1 MTLHQQVLESAIP
14 DLREVPMD
22 RLAELADPVLA
33 NSIGLYLQ
41 RLQESSVPLNSF
53 GSSI

>member
-1 MTLHQQVLESAIP
+1 MSLHKQVFESAIP
-14 DLREVPMD
+14 DLRTVPVD
-22 RLAELADPVLA
+22 RLVELGGPILA
-33 NSIGLYLQ
+33 NSIELYLQ